1 MLPRFNSPALLAITF
16 LVALLALAMYGCGDV
31 TDSPTS
37 AGQAVE
43 GDSSGRVIIAFS
55 PEAAMR
61 AAKRLDDDDD
71 NSRTDSDLFTPD
83 DDGELEV
90 EIEEDDAEVNVEFCV
105 QEGGVDKDVVI
116 TMTVSGSTLDDLGIA
131 FEASGFP
138 KGGFRFVIPAVLKI
152 DMESED
158 DNPESSDIQAF
169 HIYPDGT
176 STVAEII
183 DIDAD
188 DDELAVEISIPGFSR
203 YGLRRGSRR

>member
-55 PEAAMR
+55 PEAATR

-90 EIEEDDAEVNVEFCV
+90 EIEEDDSEVDVEFCV
-105 QEGGVDKDVVI
+105 QEGGVGEDVVI
-116 TMTVSGSTLDDLGIA
+116 TMTVFGSTLDDLAIA
-131 FEASGFP
+131 FEPSGFQ
-138 KGGFRFVIPAVLKI
+138 FVIPAVLKI

-158 DNPESSDIQAF
+158 EDLESSDIQVF
-169 HIYPDGT
+169 HIYQDGT
-176 STVAEII
+176 TVEAEIL

-188 DDELAVEISIPGFSR
+188 DDELEVEISIPGFSR
-203 YGLRRGSRR
+203 YGLRR

>member
-16 LVALLALAMYGCGDV
+16 LVALLALAMYGCSDV
-31 TDSPTS
+31 SDSPTS

-43 GDSSGRVIIAFS
+43 EDPSGRVIIAFS

-83 DDGELEV
+83 DAGEFEV
-90 EIEEDDAEVNVEFCV
+90 KMEEEDSEVNVEFCV
-105 QEGGVDKDVVI
+105 QEGGVGEDVVI
-116 TMTVSGSTLDDLGIA
+116 TMTVSGSTLNDLVIA
-131 FEASGFP
+131 FHPPGTQ
-138 KGGFRFVIPAVLKI
+138 FVIPAVLKI